1 MRNEKE
7 RKRKK
12 ETPRRRKSPPTEA
25 QAPGLEN
32 PPPLSRQKEVARDGK
47 KDGGAAG
54 GRQRME
60 SLDTMIQIRSVTA
73 VCLPRQHK
81 KSQHRRRREEDLT
94 FFLSLFP
101 FLSVYLSRSIVVF
114 HYSSHASAPLLPPAA
129 PRRFSSLLN
138 FLHSLLRVSFMPFPF
153 CINTSSSST
162 TSLCLQRKRE
172 AVARFA
178 LFSLTISLSLS
189 LDPVTDR
196 RDFKF
201 LLSFRCAS
209 AERKTPFLMLFDSTR
224 R

>member
-1 MRNEKE
+1 M
-7 RKRKK
+7 
-12 ETPRRRKSPPTEA
+12 
-25 QAPGLEN
+25 
-32 PPPLSRQKEVARDGK
+32 ARDGK

-54 GRQRME
+54 RRQRME

-129 PRRFSSLLN
+129 SRRFSSLLN

-172 AVARFA
+172 AVARSA
-178 LFSLTISLSLS
+178 LFSLTISLSL
-189 LDPVTDR
+189 
-196 RDFKF
+196 F
-201 LLSFRCAS
+201 LSIR
-209 AERKTPFLMLFDSTR
+209 
-224 R
+224 

>member
-1 MRNEKE
+1 MLKRKVVELYRASVRKCEEKKDEKRKREKEKE
-7 RKRKK
+7 RDTTQT
-12 ETPRRRKSPPTEA
+12 EVATDEA

-54 GRQRME
+54 RRQRME

-172 AVARFA
+172 VVARSA
-178 LFSLTISLSLS
+178 LFSLTISLSL
-189 LDPVTDR
+189 
-196 RDFKF
+196 F
-201 LLSFRCAS
+201 LSIR
-209 AERKTPFLMLFDSTR
+209 
-224 R
+224 

>member
-7 RKRKK
+7 RKRRK
-12 ETPRRRKSPPTEA
+12 ETPRRRKSPPTKL

-54 GRQRME
+54 RRQRME

-114 HYSSHASAPLLPPAA
+114 HYSSHASAPLLPPAV
-129 PRRFSSLLN
+129 PPSVF
-138 FLHSLLRVSFMPFPF
+138 
-153 CINTSSSST
+153 
-162 TSLCLQRKRE
+162 
-172 AVARFA
+172 
-178 LFSLTISLSLS
+178 
-189 LDPVTDR
+189 
-196 RDFKF
+196 
-201 LLSFRCAS
+201 
-209 AERKTPFLMLFDSTR
+209 
-224 R
+224 

>member
-1 MRNEKE
+1 
-7 RKRKK
+7 
-12 ETPRRRKSPPTEA
+12 
-25 QAPGLEN
+25 
-32 PPPLSRQKEVARDGK
+32 
-47 KDGGAAG
+47 
-54 GRQRME
+54 
-60 SLDTMIQIRSVTA
+60 MIQIRSVTA

-172 AVARFA
+172 AVARSA
-178 LFSLTISLSLS
+178 LFSLTISLFLSLS

-201 LLSFRCAS
+201 LLSFRSVS